1 MKTVNS
7 NNKNRKKKEKTNK
20 KTSQDNIYWQTTIK
34 VLRVVEFLLSGAKN
48 EKMNGDNRSEVKTY
62 NNTSTEH
69 STTVTN
75 IFCDMTN
82 EFWMAEIFEVKL
94 HDHKI
99 YNDIKLKWWHYWL
112 QQTKSLKMLFGGRD
126 QQS

>member
-1 MKTVNS
+1 
-7 NNKNRKKKEKTNK
+7 
-20 KTSQDNIYWQTTIK
+20 
-34 VLRVVEFLLSGAKN
+34 
-48 EKMNGDNRSEVKTY
+48 MNGDNRSEVKTY

-69 STTVTN
+69 WTTVTN

-99 YNDIKLKWWHYWL
+99 YNAVKLKWWHYWL
-112 QQTKSLKMLFGGRD
+112 KQTKSLKMLFGGWD